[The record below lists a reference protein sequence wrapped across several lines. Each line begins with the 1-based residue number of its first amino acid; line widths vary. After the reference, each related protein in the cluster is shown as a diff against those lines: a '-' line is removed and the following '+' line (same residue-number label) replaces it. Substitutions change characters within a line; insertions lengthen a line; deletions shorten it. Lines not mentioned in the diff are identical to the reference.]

1 MNSPLLKLFNES
13 LNARAI
19 VEGIK
24 KQQQKK
30 TPHWNLSIFIYG
42 VFFLLIKI

>member
-30 TPHWNLSIFIYG
+30 NTSLESFHFYLWCFLSAY
-42 VFFLLIKI
+42 